1 MNTQDRKRL
10 REIYIRERTRIN
22 LQLCVVCKANNTIE
36 EKKTKLQI
44 YKYDHRTTILNTQIQ
59 K

>member
-22 LQLCVVCKANNTIE
+22 LQLCVVCKVNQQQQHNE
-36 EKKTKLQI
+36 EKKSKLQI
-44 YKYDHRTTILNTQIQ
+44 YIRDHTTILN
-59 K
+59 